1 MAPSFPHPN
10 QGTVLRDSGSTLLG
24 LHLRGF
30 HPLWQAVS
38 GHFSFTKEEAAGPTT
53 PHPSRVSPQ
62 SSVWTLP
69 LSLAANKGIPSVS
82 LPPPTKML
90 PFRGFP
96 LPSWEHRE
104 DLAAFPI
111 GSPIQASPDLRLHA
125 PTRGLS
131 QLVAS
136 FLGVQAELSTRRRGM
151 SSLFEFNICLTLGLC
166 MVFIMRGQCS
176 PSLSPFPLQQL
187 R

>member
-30 HPLWQAVS
+30 HPLRRAVS
-38 GHFSFTKEEAAGPTT
+38 GHFSFAKVEAAGPTT
-53 PHPSRVSPQ
+53 PHPPRVSPQ

-90 PFRGFP
+90 QFGGFP
-96 LPSWEHRE
+96 LPSREHRE

-111 GSPIQASPDLRLHA
+111 GSPIQASPDLRLPA

-131 QLVAS
+131 QLVTS

-151 SSLFEFNICLTLGLC
+151 SRLFGSSICLTLGLC
-166 MVFIMRGQCS
+166 MVFIMRGVLF
-176 PSLSPFPLQQL
+176 PSLSPFAPHHS

>member
-30 HPLWQAVS
+30 HPLRQAIS
-38 GHFSFTKEEAAGPTT
+38 GHFSFPEEEAARPTT
-53 PHPSRVSPQ
+53 PHPSPVSPQ
-62 SSVWTLP
+62 SSVWTIP
-69 LSLAANKGIPSVS
+69 LSLAANKGIPLVS

-90 PFRGFP
+90 PFGGFP
-96 LPSWEHRE
+96 LPSGEHRE

-111 GSPIQASPDLRLHA
+111 GSPIQASPDLRLPA

-131 QLVAS
+131 QLVTS
-136 FLGVQAELSTRRRGM
+136 FLSVQAELSTRRRGM
-151 SSLFEFNICLTLGLC
+151 SSLLRSSICLTLAYAW
-166 MVFIMRGQCS
+166 CS
-176 PSLSPFPLQQL
+176 L
-187 R
+187 